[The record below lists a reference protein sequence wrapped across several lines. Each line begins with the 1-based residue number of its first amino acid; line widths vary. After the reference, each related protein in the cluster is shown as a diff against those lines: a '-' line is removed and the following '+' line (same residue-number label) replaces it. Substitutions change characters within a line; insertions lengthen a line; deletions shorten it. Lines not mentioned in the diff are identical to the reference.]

1 MKCHSFLEVSSD
13 QSTMTWVDANARIE
27 VYLPGKYDV
36 NGKRIDSGVPSSSY
50 DESLS
55 SCMVGL
61 NVAKEKVPLG
71 MTEADPDT
79 QWEFFAD
86 SIKHWSPPQ

>member
-1 MKCHSFLEVSSD
+1 MKCHSFLEVSSY
-13 QSTMTWVDANARIE
+13 QSAMTWVDANAQVE
-27 VYLPGKYDV
+27 VYLPNKYDD

-50 DESLS
+50 DENLS

-61 NVAKEKVPLG
+61 NVAKEKIPPG
-71 MTEADPDT
+71 FTEADPET
-79 QWEFFAD
+79 QWNFLAN